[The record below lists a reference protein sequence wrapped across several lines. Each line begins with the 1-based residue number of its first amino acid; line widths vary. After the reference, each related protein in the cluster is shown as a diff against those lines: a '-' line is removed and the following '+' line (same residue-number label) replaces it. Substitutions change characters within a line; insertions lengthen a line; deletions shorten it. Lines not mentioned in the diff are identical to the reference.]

1 MCSGLSAALLL
12 VLGTPTAA
20 AEPQAGAASAVGG
33 SAVGLSLLEASGAAN
48 GTIIAAGSFC
58 GEAALALLDHDGS
71 GAGVLTIMH
80 GPTPFAVGRMHY
92 HGGWDTSPVLAA
104 AGVGNS
110 SAIAVLHK
118 SGLVQWAKVR
128 ADCSSFDIASSHVV
142 DGGVTLTGAAS
153 NDGSVIVATPKGLVE
168 VSQDGS
174 STTLDLDGHAKCSG
188 TWIALDTLGDRIL
201 AACQPSA
208 LADTVPDA
216 AAQHVELKLFVRPDG
231 SDNWSSSAL
240 NASRTWSMPSNSRLL
255 DAQLFDAYGD
265 GGVTAALVS
274 TDSTIS
280 LFDAWSGDPDLP
292 TVGATGQ
299 PWSPSR
305 QLDPGRIWSGVVT
318 SQFLMKS
325 YPTRPDPEDQRDPA
339 QPVPDMQL
347 IALRVPD
354 AAKSGMDEFVVN
366 TLVFGRAEHLEKR
379 QSVLR
384 DWKGQRQFS
393 LMEHTMTLPIDGAQV
408 QNYLTSTNADC
419 FSFSVCDR
427 GFGDNASTA
436 FVQFVRFLDLTKS
449 FTVKGRQLRVAL
461 VLDPPTEATE
471 GSGCGEDTILL
482 YVVYSNTIQLKIQ
495 LAVCRGVLIVG

>member
-1 MCSGLSAALLL
+1 MFPRIPALLL
-12 VLGTPTAA
+12 VIVSTSTAA
-20 AEPQAGAASAVGG
+20 AAADPQAETAPASTVGG

-58 GEAALALLDHDGS
+58 GEAALALLEHDGS

-104 AGVGNS
+104 EGVGNS
-110 SAIAVLHK
+110 STVAVLHK
-118 SGLVQWAKVR
+118 SGLVQWTKIHS
-128 ADCSSFDIASSHVV
+128 DCSTFDIASSHIVE
-142 DGGVTLTGAAS
+142 GGVTLTSAAN
-153 NDGSVIVATPKGLVE
+153 NDGSVIVATTQGLVE

-188 TWIALDTLGDRIL
+188 TWIAVDAFSDRLL
-201 AACQPSA
+201 AACEPSVA
-208 LADTVPDA
+208 ADIVSDA
-216 AAQHVELKLFVRPDG
+216 TAQQVVLTLFVRPDG
-231 SDNWSSSAL
+231 SDNWSSAATF

-255 DAQLFDAYGD
+255 DARLLDVYGD

-274 TDSTIS
+274 TDSTVS

-299 PWSPSR
+299 SWSPSR
-305 QLDPGRIWSGVVT
+305 QLDPGRIWSGVTT

-325 YPTRPDPEDQRDPA
+325 YPTSLGSEGSA
-339 QPVPDMQL
+339 QPAPDMQL
-347 IALRVPD
+347 VGLRVPD
-354 AAKSGMDEFVVN
+354 VAKSGMDEFVVN
-366 TLVFGRAEHLEKR
+366 MLVFGQAERLEKR

-436 FVQFVRFLDLTKS
+436 FVQFVRFLDLTQN
-449 FTVKGRQLRVAL
+449 FTVGTRQLRVAL

-471 GSGCGEDTILL
+471 GSGCGEKRRSST
-482 YVVYSNTIQLKIQ
+482 VQLPID
-495 LAVCRGVLIVG
+495 AYRFIG

>member
-1 MCSGLSAALLL
+1 MCSALLALLL
-12 VLGTPTAA
+12 VLGTPTVAA
-20 AEPQAGAASAVGG
+20 DPQVGTASAVGG

-48 GTIIAAGSFC
+48 GTIIAAGSLC
-58 GEAALALLDHDGS
+58 GEAALALLEHDGN
-71 GAGVLTIMH
+71 GAGLLTIMH

-118 SGLVQWAKVR
+118 SGLVQWANIR

-174 STTLDLDGHAKCSG
+174 STTLDFGGHAECSG
-188 TWIALDTLGDRIL
+188 TWIALDTFGDRML
-201 AACQPSA
+201 AACQPSSP
-208 LADTVPDA
+208 VSDA
-216 AAQHVELKLFVRPDG
+216 AAQQVELKLFVRPDG
-231 SDNWSSSAL
+231 SDDWSSSATL
-240 NASRTWSMPSNSRLL
+240 NASRTWNMPSNSRLL
-255 DAQLFDAYGD
+255 DARLLDAYGD

-274 TDSTIS
+274 TDSTVS

-299 PWSPSR
+299 SWSPSR
-305 QLDPGRIWSGVVT
+305 QLDPGRVWSGVVT

-325 YPTRPDPEDQRDPA
+325 YPTRPDPEDQKDPA

-347 IALRVPD
+347 IGLRVPD

-393 LMEHTMTLPIDGAQV
+393 LMEHTMTLPIDGSQV

-436 FVQFVRFLDLTKS
+436 FVQFVRFLDLTKN
-449 FTVKGRQLRVAL
+449 FTVRGRQLRVAL
-461 VLDPPTEATE
+461 VLDTPTEATE
-471 GSGCGEDTILL
+471 GSGCGEDTI
-482 YVVYSNTIQLKIQ
+482 YF
-495 LAVCRGVLIVG
+495 